1 MDDNANSMNVA
12 LQYFFKKASTAKPNL
27 TAKINAIMNDK
38 GEDITPIPRSLILP
52 IKSRR
57 NRSMLLGLGFLAMS
71 AM

>member
-38 GEDITPIPRSLILP
+38 GEDITPIDKVTKYLTL
-52 IKSRR
+52 
-57 NRSMLLGLGFLAMS
+57 
-71 AM
+71 